1 MSQTKGDVI
10 LKAEVILLCPCVLAD
25 EGRGDHCN
33 INWKTRKEVVMICL
47 KLLSDH
53 LSL

>member
-10 LKAEVILLCPCVLAD
+10 LKAEVLLLCPCALAN
-25 EGRGDHCN
+25 EGGGDQRN
-33 INWKTRKEVVMICL
+33 INWKTQKEVVMICR
-47 KLLSDH
+47 KLLSGH

>member
-1 MSQTKGDVI
+1 MSQTKGVVS
-10 LKAEVILLCPCVLAD
+10 LKADVLILCPFVLAN
-25 EGRGDHCN
+25 EGGGGHCN
-33 INWKTRKEVVMICL
+33 INWKTQKEVVMICR

>member
-1 MSQTKGDVI
+1 MSQTKGDVS
-10 LKAEVILLCPCVLAD
+10 LKAEVLIQCPCVLAN
-25 EGRGDHCN
+25 GGGGDNCN
-33 INWKTRKEVVMICL
+33 INWKTQKEVVMICR